1 MGAPLIEGFEILLS
15 RSWVDYH
22 SNPNLELGASC
33 CHVVRLQNLGCSRK
47 QIDTDLFVFYFLI
60 DINFNS
66 RTALDKTMEA
76 ASLFGFETEEPRQGI
91 A

>member
-47 QIDTDLFVFYFLI
+47 QIDTDLFVFYFFI
-60 DINFNS
+60 DATLNS
-66 RTALDKTMEA
+66 VSTLDKTMA
-76 ASLFGFETEEPRQGI
+76 SVSLFGFETEEPRQGI

>member
-47 QIDTDLFVFYFLI
+47 QIDTDLFVFYFFI
-60 DINFNS
+60 DINFNI
-66 RTALDKTMEA
+66 RTALDKAMEA

>member
-47 QIDTDLFVFYFLI
+47 QIDTDLFVFYFFI
-60 DINFNS
+60 NINFNS
-66 RTALDKTMEA
+66 RAALDKAMEA
-76 ASLFGFETEEPRQGI
+76 AVRSDFEAEVLQQGT

>member
-15 RSWVDYH
+15 RSWVDDH

-47 QIDTDLFVFYFLI
+47 QIDTDLFVFYFF
-60 DINFNS
+60 INIIFNS
-66 RTALDKTMEA
+66 RAALDKAMEA
-76 ASLFGFETEEPRQGI
+76 AVRFDFEAEVLQQDT